1 MGIPSYFSHII
12 RNHNI
17 IIKKNSSSLSINN
30 LYIDSNSIIYDIIHG
45 SEANISH
52 QEIYKSICQKI
63 LFYID
68 QIKPS
73 DNVFISFDGVAPI
86 AKLSQQRTRR
96 IKNTILKKI
105 HNEFEKTEKKSWDTT
120 QITPGT
126 VFMKSLNEYIKNFF
140 NSIKKNYKIIL
151 SLTDE
156 IGEGEHKLFHHIRKN
171 NIHKEQTTVVYGLD
185 ADLIML
191 SLLHVK
197 YCDKIYLYR
206 ETPQFIK
213 QLDNS
218 LNPSELYLLSINMLY
233 DKIIKNMTDSEI
245 INTNII
251 TDYVFICFMLGNDFI
266 PHNPAINIRTNGIDI
281 LCEIYKKYFKGNN
294 YIINDDKISWKNFKK
309 FCKFISDE
317 EENYF
322 IYEHKLRDKYEKRVF
337 KNESIEDKIMKLENI
352 PTKNRSRE
360 HYINPTS
367 TAWQKRYYSVLF
379 DVEYNED
386 RIKQIC
392 FNYLEALDWTWK
404 YYSYKC
410 YDWRWKY
417 NYDYAPLF
425 EDIIKYIPYYDHDF
439 IKDVPVNPIN
449 EITQLIYVLPEESH
463 YLLPTNIQ
471 TLLKVKF
478 TSWFDKSNIKFKWD
492 YCKYLWESHL
502 TLPYIDINIIE
513 NTFNLT

>member
-1 MGIPSYFSHII
+1 
-12 RNHNI
+12 
-17 IIKKNSSSLSINN
+17 
-30 LYIDSNSIIYDIIHG
+30 
-45 SEANISH
+45 
-52 QEIYKSICQKI
+52 
-63 LFYID
+63 
-68 QIKPS
+68 
-73 DNVFISFDGVAPI
+73 
-86 AKLSQQRTRR
+86 
-96 IKNTILKKI
+96 
-105 HNEFEKTEKKSWDTT
+105 
-120 QITPGT
+120 
-126 VFMKSLNEYIKNFF
+126 
-140 NSIKKNYKIIL
+140 
-151 SLTDE
+151 
-156 IGEGEHKLFHHIRKN
+156 
-171 NIHKEQTTVVYGLD
+171 
-185 ADLIML
+185 
-191 SLLHVK
+191 
-197 YCDKIYLYR
+197 
-206 ETPQFIK
+206 
-213 QLDNS
+213 
-218 LNPSELYLLSINMLY
+218 
-233 DKIIKNMTDSEI
+233 
-245 INTNII
+245 
-251 TDYVFICFMLGNDFI
+251 
-266 PHNPAINIRTNGIDI
+266 
-281 LCEIYKKYFKGNN
+281 
-294 YIINDDKISWKNFKK
+294 
-309 FCKFISDE
+309 
-317 EENYF
+317 
-322 IYEHKLRDKYEKRVF
+322 
-337 KNESIEDKIMKLENI
+337 MKLENI